1 MRSGYYKVD
10 YWKDRQLFP
19 YFVDKLVV
27 IAVAL
32 IIVLAPLIFDE
43 YMIHMLNLSAIAV
56 IGALGLNILMG
67 YTGQISL
74 GHAGFM
80 AIGAYTT
87 AILGSL
93 VPGMPSLLLVVISGI
108 VTSVVGSIAAI
119 PAFRLKGLYLALST
133 LGLYYILML
142 IIVKA
147 RTVTNGA
154 IGLEIPKFDLF
165 GLKIAD
171 SVQFYPILVI
181 MALLSL
187 KVAKN
192 LLRTKTGRAWMAI
205 RDRDLAAE
213 AVGVN
218 LRQGKIHSFITS
230 SFYVGVSGSLLA
242 YYTGFITPENFT
254 LTVTINYVAMVIIG
268 GMGTLAGVVAGAV
281 LVTFLPVLIQFFTQ
295 TLHSFLPFFE
305 VASTLPYLERVCF
318 GLAIV
323 VVLIYEP
330 DGLFGIWKTFKN
342 YLVNWPFKY

>member
-10 YWKDRQLFP
+10 YWKDRELFP
-19 YFVDKLVV
+19 YFIEKLVV
-27 IAVAL
+27 VAAVL
-32 IIVLAPLIFDE
+32 IIVLAPFIFSK
-43 YMIHMLNLSAIAV
+43 YIVHMLNLVAIAV

-87 AILGSL
+87 AILGAL
-93 VPGMPSLLLVVISGI
+93 VPGMPSLLIVVISGI
-108 VTSVVGSIAAI
+108 VTAVVGSIAAI

-133 LGLYYILML
+133 LGFYYIVML
-142 IIVKA
+142 IILKA
-147 RTVTNGA
+147 KNITNGA
-154 IGLEIPKFDLF
+154 IGLKAPEFSIF
-165 GLKIAD
+165 GLEIAD
-171 SVQFYPILVI
+171 TMRFYPVLVI
-181 MALLSL
+181 IALLGL
-187 KVAKN
+187 VVAKN

-218 LRQGKIHSFITS
+218 LRQGKTQAFITS
-230 SFYVGVSGSLLA
+230 SFYVGVAGSLLA
-242 YYTGFITPENFT
+242 YYLGFITPENFT

-281 LVTFLPVLIQFFTQ
+281 LVTFLPVLIDFFTQ
-295 TLHSFLPFFE
+295 TIHSFLPVFE
-305 VASTLPYLERVCF
+305 VASSLPYLERVCF

-330 DGLFGIWKTFKN
+330 EGLFGIWKTIKN
-342 YLVNWPFKY
+342 YLVNWPFRY